1 MENHLNLQS
10 FNAKN
15 WGWEVGNCNPGR
27 AKQTRNPSERFKDVA
42 APPAGLAPLPGAACS
57 NSSFYNGFENIWGFS
72 KSFTVKGFKEVNR
85 VNMFLRGIVSNWS
98 CYSSFCQALVATS
111 CDSAAPELKEDWEPG
126 NNLAESLR
134 NSSHLAEPTG
144 KSAFSKLAP
153 IAPKARQ
160 LVMQEELGW
169 VLGITAGQTQ
179 NPIPWCQN
187 QLVWDREE
195 AAEHIRTRQTKR
207 WGLKNSNYKHN
218 PWESSRAVF
227 THQWF
232 CRPRWFSIKN
242 SKLASYASNFYF
254 HIFKSVSMYL
264 IFTYYSI
271 IIPTIPWLGVG

>member
-1 MENHLNLQS
+1 
-10 FNAKN
+10 
-15 WGWEVGNCNPGR
+15 
-27 AKQTRNPSERFKDVA
+27 
-42 APPAGLAPLPGAACS
+42 
-57 NSSFYNGFENIWGFS
+57 
-72 KSFTVKGFKEVNR
+72 
-85 VNMFLRGIVSNWS
+85 MFLRGIVSNWS

-179 NPIPWCQN
+179 NPIPWSQN

-207 WGLKNSNYKHN
+207 
-218 PWESSRAVF
+218 
-227 THQWF
+227 
-232 CRPRWFSIKN
+232 
-242 SKLASYASNFYF
+242 
-254 HIFKSVSMYL
+254 
-264 IFTYYSI
+264 
-271 IIPTIPWLGVG
+271 